1 MRRGR
6 VDSLLSATW
15 RARAPPIRQLT
26 LLSVEKRQPLTHQ
39 ASEEQAAQQSSIEEP
54 GMEPRPGVCGLT
66 SVSWSGAWH
75 SVLRAAHGL
84 RRRRSA
90 MTANGVTLTANVQR
104 RLGRAG
110 DPLAAGLRA
119 WRWDPERKQK
129 LALDATD
136 GDTGQRF
143 LNNA

>member
-1 MRRGR
+1 MGGVSVPWRHGGTGLGWRRACVEGAWIVLHAMCR
-6 VDSLLSATW
+6 V
-15 RARAPPIRQLT
+15 RAPPFRQLT

-75 SVLRAAHGL
+75 SGLRAAHGL

-90 MTANGVTLTANVQR
+90 MTANGVTLTADVQR

-119 WRWDPERKQK
+119 
-129 LALDATD
+129 
-136 GDTGQRF
+136 
-143 LNNA
+143 